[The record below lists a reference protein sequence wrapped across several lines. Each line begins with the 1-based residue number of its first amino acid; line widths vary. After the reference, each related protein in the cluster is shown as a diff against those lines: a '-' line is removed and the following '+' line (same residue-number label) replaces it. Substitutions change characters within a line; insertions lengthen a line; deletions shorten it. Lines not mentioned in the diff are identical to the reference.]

1 MQTVLKIQPSKH
13 VNGRFLVFLG
23 GEPVKVTEE
32 ELLTFSLYPGRELT
46 DTQVL
51 ELRRAGQ
58 LNSAKAA
65 AARLMGAKPMSRGE
79 LIQKLRSRGEDPAAA
94 EAAAD
99 RLEELGVVDDA
110 AYAALVVRHYSGRG
124 YGPKKLESE
133 LYRRKVPREYW
144 PQAMQEA
151 AGTQE
156 TIDRL
161 IQQKLRRKTT
171 PPDAKELV
179 KLQNFL
185 LRRGFSWSEVRDGL
199 ERYTSLPYG
208 EDV

>member
-1 MQTVLKIQPSKH
+1 MQKVLKVQPSKH
-13 VNGRFLVFLG
+13 VNGRFLIFLG
-23 GEPVKVTEE
+23 EEPVKVTEE

-58 LNSAKAA
+58 LNSAKATA
-65 AARLMGAKPMSRGE
+65 AQMMGAKPMSRGE
-79 LIQKLRSRGEDPAAA
+79 LIQKLRSKGEDPAAA

-99 RLEELGVVDDA
+99 RLEELGVVNDA

-124 YGPKKLESE
+124 YGVKKLESE

-144 PQAMQEA
+144 AEALQEA
-151 AGTQE
+151 ADPDD

-161 IQQKLRRKTT
+161 IQQKLRHKT
-171 PPDAKELV
+171 ASLEEKELG

-185 LRRGFSWSEVRDGL
+185 LRRGFSWSEVREGL
-199 ERYTSLPYG
+199 ARYASHL
-208 EDV
+208 EADNF